1 MKKKKAAKTDFS
13 PIPDA
18 IRRIRAGEMVIV
30 VDDPDRENEGDFVM
44 AAEKVTPAAINFMAR
59 HGRGLICVPMLG
71 DRLDKLGLTPMVN
84 VNTELRE
91 AAFTVSVDLKKGTST
106 GISAADRAKTIRA
119 LIDNKTRPDDLA
131 KPGHVFPLRARDGG
145 VLVRTGHTEAG
156 VDLSRLAGLAPAA
169 VICEIMSPDG
179 SMARMPELIRT
190 AKKHG
195 LAIIT
200 IRDLISYRR
209 THERLVER
217 LVSVKLPTRFG
228 DFDLHLY
235 EDKVQQEHHVA
246 IVKGDVAGK
255 KDVLVRVHSSCFT
268 GDVLESLRCDCGEQ
282 LRSAMIMIAEAGQ
295 GVVVYMH
302 QEGRGIGLMNK
313 LHAYLLQDRGFDT
326 VEANQKLGFPADLR
340 DYGIGAQILGD
351 LGLSTI
357 HLITN
362 NPRKIVGLDGY
373 GLTVTRRVPLTVD
386 ANPFNA
392 RYLATKKRKLG
403 HLLK

>member
-1 MKKKKAAKTDFS
+1 MTKKKNSEFS

-44 AAEKVTPAAINFMAR
+44 AAEKVTPAAINFMAQ

-106 GISAADRAKTIRA
+106 GISASDRSKTIRA
-119 LIDNKTRPDDLA
+119 LIDNKTRAEDLA

-156 VDLSRLAGLAPAA
+156 VDLSRLAGLAPSS

-179 SMARMPELIRT
+179 TMARMPELIRM

-209 THERLVER
+209 THEKLVKK

-235 EDKVQQEHHVA
+235 EDTVLGEHHVA

-255 KDVLVRVHSSCFT
+255 KNVLVRVHSSCFT

-282 LRSAMIMIAEAGQ
+282 LRSAMIMISQAKMGA
-295 GVVVYMH
+295 VVYMH

-313 LHAYLLQDRGFDT
+313 LHAYILQDQGLDT
-326 VEANQKLGFPADLR
+326 VQANEKLGFPADLR
-340 DYGIGAQILGD
+340 DYGIGAQILND
-351 LGLSTI
+351 LGLSSI

-373 GLTVTRRVPLTVD
+373 GLNVTKRVPLVID
-386 ANPFNA
+386 SNPINA